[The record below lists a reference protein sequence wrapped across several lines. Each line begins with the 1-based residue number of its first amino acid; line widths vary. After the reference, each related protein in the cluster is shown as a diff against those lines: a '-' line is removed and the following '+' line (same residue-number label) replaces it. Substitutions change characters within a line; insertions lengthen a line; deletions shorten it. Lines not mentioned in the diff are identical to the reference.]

1 LWPAAPRAIVERMNR
16 PSQLSWAIFRGRDAV
31 ADGLL
36 TRDQLAT
43 KHWREVRPD
52 VFIDSRVPLDH
63 LVACQ
68 AAGLLL
74 PDHVCFSSRSA
85 AYLMGVAHA
94 ADYEEEIHVTIPPD
108 TSVAKLPGIRVR
120 ATALPLGDRDW
131 VDGLQ
136 VTSAA
141 RTAWDLGALLPVQ
154 DSVPILDSLLGLALV
169 TPAEL
174 LGYAETHMGRKGSRH
189 AARAFQLADGRART
203 PEASRLRLAVLAA
216 GLPRPVPHYPISFAG
231 RVRAPELTWPD
242 QRVGLAFP
250 AEHVR
255 YGDADWVVL
264 RIEPERMEAELPGV
278 LRELR
283 AVLLGRGWQGGQ

>member
-1 LWPAAPRAIVERMNR
+1 MNR
-16 PSQLSWAIFRGRDAV
+16 PSQLSWAIFRGTDAV

-36 TRDQLAT
+36 TSEQLRT
-43 KHWREVRPD
+43 KDWRELRPD
-52 VFIDSRVPLDH
+52 VYVDSRVPLDH
-63 LVACQ
+63 SVACQ

-85 AYLMGVAHA
+85 AYLIGVPHA
-94 ADYEEEIHVTIPPD
+94 ADYEDEVHLTIPPD
-108 TSVAKLPGIRVR
+108 THVTRLPGVKVR
-120 ATALPLGDRDW
+120 STALPLGDRDW

-141 RTAWDLGALLPVQ
+141 RTAWDLGALLPAP
-154 DSVPILDSLLGLALV
+154 DSVPIIDALLGLALV

-174 LGYAETHMGRKGSRH
+174 LGYAEAHMGRKGSRH
-189 AARAFQLADGRART
+189 AARAFELADGRARS

-216 GLPRPVPHYPISFAG
+216 GLPRPVPHHPISFAG

-250 AEHVR
+250 TEQVR

-264 RIEPERMEAELPGV
+264 RIEPQRMEAELPSV

-283 AVLLGRGWQGGQ
+283 AVLLGRGWQGSR

>member
-1 LWPAAPRAIVERMNR
+1 LWLAARRAIVERMNR

-74 PDHVCFSSRSA
+74 PDHVCFSGRSA

-108 TSVAKLPGIRVR
+108 TSVARLPGVRVR

-154 DSVPILDSLLGLALV
+154 DSVPILDALLGLALV

-250 AEHVR
+250 TEHIR

-264 RIEPERMEAELPGV
+264 RIEPERMAAELPGV